1 MMASL
6 LHQLQGGVHMTAK
19 LHKKYLCCAGHRGTG
34 SVLEPIHV
42 VKSWDHRIVEKKH
55 YRKRCV
61 MGDKTLEYLF
71 FVFVLFFQNFPMF
84 LLKLQK
90 MKTLNLAHP
99 LSLDTLYR

>member
-1 MMASL
+1 
-6 LHQLQGGVHMTAK
+6 MTAK

-71 FVFVLFFQNFPMF
+71 FVFVFFFSKFPNVF
-84 LLKLQK
+84 AEIAENENSQFGS
-90 MKTLNLAHP
+90 
-99 LSLDTLYR
+99 SLVIGHSL